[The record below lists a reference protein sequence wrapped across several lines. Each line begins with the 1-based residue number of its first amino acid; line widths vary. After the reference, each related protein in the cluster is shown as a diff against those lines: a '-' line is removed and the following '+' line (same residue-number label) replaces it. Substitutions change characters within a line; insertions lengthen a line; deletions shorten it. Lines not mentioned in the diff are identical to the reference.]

1 VYLLVKLC
9 KLCFNLLFW
18 RKTSQQVVARS
29 PQRYYTL
36 KQVKI
41 EAIIYSHI
49 FKFNF
54 LLPDFANGCETAECA
69 KCEESGD

>member
-1 VYLLVKLC
+1 
-9 KLCFNLLFW
+9 
-18 RKTSQQVVARS
+18 
-29 PQRYYTL
+29 L

-49 FKFNF
+49 FKFN
-54 LLPDFANGCETAECA
+54 LLFPDFANGCETAECA